1 MERLSNI
8 ASFKQNKRFAKLN
21 LMRAYFAAEEY
32 QKSLEASNNVLNLS
46 DLENSIK
53 WDALTIK
60 ARSSLFLKDSVG
72 ASNIYFI
79 LEKSPDEL
87 VVAEALYFRA
97 NRLNKERKY
106 DLSNDVISQISIS
119 TNQSSVWN
127 AKSLLLLAKNYYL
140 LNDPFQAIFVLDSLI
155 ENFKTYDQIVS
166 EAQLLKTKFEELL
179 KNKNQND
186 DA

>member
-1 MERLSNI
+1 MFVHELLPYAI
-8 ASFKQNKRFAKLN
+8 KDGLYGFVT
-21 LMRAYFAAEEY
+21 YP
-32 QKSLEASNNVLNLS
+32 SLL
-46 DLENSIK
+46 I
-53 WDALTIK
+53 
-60 ARSSLFLKDSVG
+60 
-72 ASNIYFI
+72 FI
-79 LEKSPDEL
+79 L

-97 NRLNKERKY
+97 NLLNKEGKY

-166 EAQLLKTKFEELL
+166 EAQLLKTKFKDSL

>member
-1 MERLSNI
+1 MVN
-8 ASFKQNKRFAKLN
+8 
-21 LMRAYFAAEEY
+21 M
-32 QKSLEASNNVLNLS
+32 
-46 DLENSIK
+46 
-53 WDALTIK
+53 T
-60 ARSSLFLKDSVG
+60 
-72 ASNIYFI
+72 
-79 LEKSPDEL
+79 
-87 VVAEALYFRA
+87 
-97 NRLNKERKY
+97 
-106 DLSNDVISQISIS
+106 SNDVISQISIS

>member
-1 MERLSNI
+1 M
-8 ASFKQNKRFAKLN
+8 K
-21 LMRAYFAAEEY
+21 AYFATKEY
-32 QKSLEASNNVLNLS
+32 QKALEASKNVLDLD
-46 DLENSIK
+46 DLENPIK

-97 NRLNKERKY
+97 NLLNIEGKY

-166 EAQLLKTKFEELL
+166 EAQLLKTKFEDLL